1 MSKLIRIPN
10 REASFR
16 ILMITLRVLNAI
28 CSRLRD
34 SLAVFGVLF
43 IVYLIEQG
51 YAWSPIICIF
61 MVSGM
66 VSSAFR
72 VFFTHGL

>member
-1 MSKLIRIPN
+1 MSKLIRLPD
-10 REASFR
+10 RDASFR

-34 SLAVFGVLF
+34 SLAVLGVLF
-43 IVYLIEQG
+43 IGYAVEQG

-61 MVSGM
+61 MVGCM

-72 VFFTHGL
+72 LFFTHRL